1 MNVGSFLLIALSVA
15 SSVAGQILFKH
26 AMHDAHSRKKSGL
39 ILAAGVVVMAVGFF
53 VWLRLLSLFDLSFLY
68 PFEGLDRLFI
78 LPAAAFF
85 LREKITP
92 QLWIG
97 VVLIVGGVVL
107 VAAS

>member
-1 MNVGSFLLIALSVA
+1 MSIGSFLLIALSIA
-15 SSVAGQILFKH
+15 CSIAGQVLFKF
-26 AMHDAHSRKKSGL
+26 AMHDEHPRKKSAL
-39 ILAAGVVVMAVGFF
+39 VLAAGVVVMAVGFF
-53 VWLRLLSLFDLSFLY
+53 VWLRLLARFDLSFLY

-92 QLWIG
+92 RLWIG
-97 VVLIVGGVVL
+97 VILIVGGVVL